1 MEWLP
6 SRLVL
11 QNDEVYTGLSPDWQK
26 DIFCGE
32 VVFTTGMTGY
42 VESLTDPSF
51 AGQIL
56 VFTYPL
62 IGNYGVPK
70 KELWESLKVHARG
83 VVMNEISP
91 FFSHHEAEMSLLDF
105 LRSQNV
111 PLITQVDTRTL
122 TRRLRSNGVT
132 LGAITHAELPV
143 NVFTNYHECSLVKE
157 VSIKEPLQIGSGE
170 KTIIAVDC
178 GMKENIIRCLQKFPI
193 TIKRVPWDYDYSEEN
208 FDGVFLSNGP
218 GNPAECQATIEIL
231 KKALEKKKPVFG
243 ICLGAQILSLAI
255 GASTYKLLYGH
266 RGQNQP
272 CVETTSERCFLTS
285 QNHGYAVDATSLP
298 EGWKVSFR
306 NLNDNS
312 VEGIEHLFLPFFA
325 VQFHPEAAPGPTDTS
340 WLFDKFYE
348 MINQ

>member
-11 QNDEVYTGLSPDWQK
+11 QNQEVYTGFSPNWQQG
-26 DIFCGE
+26 IFCGE

-62 IGNYGVPK
+62 IGNYGVPR
-70 KELWESLKVHARG
+70 KELWESSKVHARG
-83 VVMNEISP
+83 VVINELSP
-91 FFSHHEAEMSLLDF
+91 FCSHREAETSLIEF
-105 LRSQNV
+105 LCSQNV

-122 TRRLRSNGVT
+122 TRHLRSNGVT
-132 LGAITHAELPV
+132 LGAIARAEFSSAI
-143 NVFTNYHECSLVKE
+143 FTTYCEDPLVGQ
-157 VSIKEPLQIGSGE
+157 VSIKESVTIGFGK

-178 GMKENIIRCLQKFPI
+178 GMKENIIRCLQKFPV
-193 TIKRVPWDYDYSEEN
+193 TIKRVPWDYDYSEED

-218 GNPAECQATIEIL
+218 GDPSDCKKTVEIL
-231 KKALEKKKPVFG
+231 QKVLEKKKPVFG
-243 ICLGAQILSLAI
+243 ICLGAQVLALAI
-255 GASTYKLLYGH
+255 GAKTYKLLYGH

-272 CVETTSERCFLTS
+272 CVEIKSERCFLTS
-285 QNHGYAVDATSLP
+285 QNHGYAIDETSLP
-298 EGWKVSFR
+298 KGWRVSFR
-306 NLNDNS
+306 NLNDGS
-312 VEGIEHLFLPFFA
+312 IEGIEHERLPFFA
-325 VQFHPEAAPGPTDTS
+325 VQFHPEAAPGPVDTQ

-348 MINQ
+348 AL